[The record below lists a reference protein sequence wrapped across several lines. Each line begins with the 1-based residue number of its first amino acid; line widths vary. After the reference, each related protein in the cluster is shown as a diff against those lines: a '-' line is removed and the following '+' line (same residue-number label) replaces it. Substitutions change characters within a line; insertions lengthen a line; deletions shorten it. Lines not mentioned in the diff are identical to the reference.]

1 MSAANV
7 DSVSNTKDTVGL
19 THLNLLHD
27 IGMHD
32 IDSVGG
38 EESDGGQYKQNI
50 LIVLPNA
57 AEG

>member
-1 MSAANV
+1 MLIRPL
-7 DSVSNTKDTVGL
+7 KDTVGF
-19 THLNLLHD
+19 THLNLLDD

-38 EESDGGQYKQNI
+38 EESDGGQYQQNI